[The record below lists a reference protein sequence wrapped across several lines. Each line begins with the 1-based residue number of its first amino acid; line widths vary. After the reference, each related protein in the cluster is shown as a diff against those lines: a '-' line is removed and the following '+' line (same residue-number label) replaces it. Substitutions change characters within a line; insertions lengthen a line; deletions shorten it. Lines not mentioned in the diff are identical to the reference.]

1 MPRVEDQSIPK
12 VNPLSAALEVVGTS
26 SCFSSKCPRARGRKQ
41 TGISSSQEAPRYHSR
56 ALPGGPQQ
64 SPTVSQK
71 TAHSLPG
78 KLHNLCSIRES
89 LIGKYR
95 PLRAHIQRP
104 PSKQPEGP
112 SPCAVQLIVTSTPK
126 ASPGFCTFSYR
137 IKYTQVLSV
146 DRAILARNPRR
157 PLA

>member
-1 MPRVEDQSIPK
+1 MPRVEDQSMPK

-78 KLHNLCSIRES
+78 KPHNLSSIRES

-104 PSKQPEGP
+104 PSKQATRPL
-112 SPCAVQLIVTSTPK
+112 SSVQLTVMSTRGLTRFLHLLLQNK
-126 ASPGFCTFSYR
+126 IYSSSLC
-137 IKYTQVLSV
+137 
-146 DRAILARNPRR
+146 
-157 PLA
+157 